1 MFEKIS
7 QITNLKKKQIEAV
20 ISLTEEGYTIPF
32 IARYRKEQT
41 DYLDEIEIK
50 LILEEYDKIIKLNTR
65 REEIIA
71 TLIEREQLTPKLKAL
86 LEEADKISLLE
97 EIYKPYKKKQKT
109 KTMIA
114 RGKRLR
120 RSCK

>member
-1 MFEKIS
+1 MFDTIAK
-7 QITNLKKKQIEAV
+7 ITNIKKKQIEAV

-50 LILEEYDKIIKLNTR
+50 LILEEYDKINKLKAR

-86 LEEADKISLLE
+86 LEEADKLSLSRRDLQALQE
-97 EIYKPYKKKQKT
+97 EAKDKSH
-109 KTMIA
+109 
-114 RGKRLR
+114 GG
-120 RSCK
+120 